1 MLTTIHKQPQ
11 FFTTMHKEWHLSA
24 HHPLQVQKAQIE
36 KAEIKADMT
45 KERLEVAQELML
57 ERERSRNLDDTV
69 RILKEQ
75 ADLYQVLFKD
85 FKHFVNIPDFSSQ

>member
-1 MLTTIHKQPQ
+1 M
-11 FFTTMHKEWHLSA
+11 
-24 HHPLQVQKAQIE
+24 QKAQIE

-45 KERLEVAQELML
+45 KDRLELAQELML